1 MIQKVKRKL
10 RHVTC
15 QMHEKRSLSRALAIE
30 KMNGGGQP
38 IELTLLLLAH
48 SLEKGMGIENP
59 RKGFGREKAA
69 SLIEC
74 LRKCEDKSSYAY
86 RESLSVLGAY
96 IEFSEKSGSVDQS
109 LISAYEELS
118 VQVSEGDKYP
128 AGYELYTPQ
137 DIYDNIHTDGVQRF
151 LCSRHSVRAFENEP
165 ISEKTMES
173 ILAMAATAPSACNRQ
188 PIKVYWTSDRD
199 KVAAIDAL
207 IPGNKGFEGQI
218 PNWAI
223 ITVDRGMFG
232 NTECLQ
238 WYVNGGIYASHFVL
252 ACHANHIGSCIF
264 QLPIAY
270 ESIDRIRQVA
280 HIPNNYA
287 IICAVGF
294 GKPKTQVKRLMASRK
309 PIGDYAE
316 IF

>member
-1 MIQKVKRKL
+1 MIQKVKRKI

-15 QMHEKRSLSRALAIE
+15 QMQEKRSLSRALAIE
-30 KMNGGGQP
+30 KWGGVQP

-69 SLIEC
+69 ALIEC
-74 LRKCEDKSSYAY
+74 LHKSEDKSSYAFK
-86 RESLSVLGAY
+86 ESLSVLGAY
-96 IEFSEKSGSVDQS
+96 IEFSEKSGSVDKS
-109 LISAYEELS
+109 LTSAYEELS
-118 VQVSEGDKYP
+118 AQVLKSDWYP
-128 AGYELYTPQ
+128 AGYELYAPQ
-137 DIYDNIHTDGVQRF
+137 EIYANIYTDDVRQF
-151 LCSRHSVRAFENEP
+151 FCSRHSVRAFENEP
-165 ISEKTMES
+165 ISEETMDS
-173 ILAMAATAPSACNRQ
+173 ILSIASTAPSACNRQ
-188 PIKVYWTSDRD
+188 PIRVYWTSDKD

-223 ITVDRGMFG
+223 ITADRGMFG
-232 NTECLQ
+232 STECLQ

-264 QLPIAY
+264 QLPIAH
-270 ESIDRIRQVA
+270 ESIDQIRQVA

-294 GKPKTQVKRLMASRK
+294 GKPKKQGKRLMVSRK
-309 PIGDYAE
+309 PVEDYAE